1 MARDVYWMQ
10 QALDCAHIA
19 LKQGEV
25 PVGAILVRDDQLIAR
40 GWNQPIT
47 QCDPT
52 AHAEIVAL
60 RNGANALGNYRLP
73 NTTLYVTLEPCLMC
87 LGAIIHARVARV
99 VFGAKDPKS
108 GAMVSVFQVDSIFAL
123 NHRITYSDSVLY
135 AQCGELLTR
144 FFREKR
150 LK

>member
-1 MARDVYWMQ
+1 MISDEYWMQ
-10 QALDCAHIA
+10 HALDCAQEA
-19 LKQGEV
+19 LQQDEV
-25 PVGAILVRDDQLIAR
+25 PVGAVLVRDDQLIAR

-47 QCDPT
+47 TCDPT

-60 RNGANALGNYRLP
+60 RHAAKALDNYRLP

-108 GAMVSVFQVDSIFAL
+108 GAMLSAFQVDSMSSL
-123 NHRITYSDSVLY
+123 NHRIIYTDSVLY
-135 AQCGELLTR
+135 VQCGELLTR
-144 FFREKR
+144 FFRAKR
-150 LK
+150 